1 VALSARL
8 PAALVQPPP
17 PANRL
22 DGDTGDEGV
31 VGISQT
37 DVREEVQ
44 SPGDDGVVASVPCP
58 SVAEGTDIA
67 DLSPCRVGESNPH
80 ALAGSAV

>member
-1 VALSARL
+1 MALSARL

-22 DGDTGDEGV
+22 DGDTGDEG
-31 VGISQT
+31 
-37 DVREEVQ
+37 
-44 SPGDDGVVASVPCP
+44 
-58 SVAEGTDIA
+58 TDIA
-67 DLSPCRVGESNPH
+67 DFSPCRVGESNPH